1 MPLILGIETATQ
13 VCSVSL
19 SQDEEILSFHES
31 YEMNAHSKNINVFT
45 EQVVKES
52 HKTIHDIDAVAV
64 SIGPGSY
71 TGLRIGVSAAKGL
84 CYAMDKPLIAV
95 STLQGMV
102 SGLIEKLKAHKTY
115 DKDALLCPMID
126 ARRMEVYTAVYNME
140 NKQLRE
146 IKAEI
151 IDKNS
156 FLKYLI
162 DHKIYFFGDG
172 SNKCKEVLGD
182 NRNAIFID
190 DFKPSAKYLA
200 GIAFKQ
206 YKKKQFED
214 IAYFEPFY
222 LKDFIAGKPKVKG
235 LK

>member
-19 SQDEEILSFHES
+19 SQDEETLSLRQSHEK
-31 YEMNAHSKNINVFT
+31 NAHSKNINIFI

-52 HKTIHDIDAVAV
+52 RKTIRNIDAVSV
-64 SIGPGSY
+64 SKGPGSY
-71 TGLRIGVSAAKGL
+71 TGLRIGVSTAKGL

-95 STLQGMV
+95 STLQAMAC
-102 SGLIEKLKAHKTY
+102 GLSEKLKVNKTY
-115 DKDALLCPMID
+115 NKDVLLCPMID
-126 ARRMEVYTAVYNME
+126 ARRMEVYTAIFDTE
-140 NKQLRE
+140 NKQLRD

-156 FLKYLI
+156 FSKYLK

-172 SNKCKEVLGD
+172 SNKCQEVLG
-182 NRNAIFID
+182 NNPNAIFID
-190 DFKPSAKYLA
+190 DFKPSAKYIA
-200 GIAFKQ
+200 GLAFKKYQ
-206 YKKKQFED
+206 KKQFED
-214 IAYFEPFY
+214 LAYFEPFY